1 MNLLDK
7 VRAGFL
13 KVAGYF
19 IPILQSIPSLG
30 VWTGLMTVPF
40 ITYLIFF
47 FASLPSRLIEVL
59 FDIGFWILIIGL
71 LPLAYSIAYQ
81 SIKKKGGLVT
91 TGPYRWV
98 RHPQYLIIIFLTMML
113 TVWSY
118 WFLTHT
124 FGIGFLSPSETISL
138 WFLQLF
144 AYVILAKIE
153 ELYLSK
159 KFGTTYED
167 YRNQVPFL
175 IPFLKTDKEY
185 VDVSVSILLLAVIL
199 FAIIIVIP

>member
-1 MNLLDK
+1 
-7 VRAGFL
+7 FL

-19 IPILQSIPSLG
+19 IPILQSIPPLG

-47 FASLPSRLIEVL
+47 FTSLPSSLIEV
-59 FDIGFWILIIGL
+59 FFNIGFWILIIGL

-81 SIKKKGGLVT
+81 SINKKEGLVT

-113 TVWSY
+113 TIWSY
-118 WFLTHT
+118 FLLTHT
-124 FGIGFLSPSETISL
+124 LGIGFLGPSETIFL

-159 KFGTTYED
+159 EFGTSYED
-167 YRNQVPFL
+167 YRKQVPFL
-175 IPFLKTDKEY
+175 IPFFRTSREY
-185 VDVSVSILLLAVIL
+185 IDIIVSILLLTCFL
-199 FAIIIVIP
+199 FGFIIILS

>member
-1 MNLLDK
+1 MNLIEKL
-7 VRAGFL
+7 RSGFL

-19 IPILQSIPSLG
+19 IPVLQSLPALG

-47 FASLPSRLIEVL
+47 FTSLPGSLIDVL
-59 FDIGFWILIIGL
+59 FDIMFWILIIGL
-71 LPLAYSIAYQ
+71 LPLVYCIAYQ
-81 SIKKKGGLVT
+81 SIKKKEGLVT
-91 TGPYRWV
+91 TGPYRLV
-98 RHPQYLIIIFLTMML
+98 RHPQYLVIILLTMFLTFLSYLIL
-113 TVWSY
+113 TN
-118 WFLTHT
+118 T
-124 FGIGFLSPSETISL
+124 FGIGFLNPSETLAL

-159 KFGTTYED
+159 KFGTSYED

-185 VDVSVSILLLAVIL
+185 VDVTVSILLK